1 MCTEGTCISEY
12 EHNVSL
18 NDGPIQIRYE
28 SHLSVK
34 EVEDWKVANFNRLFA
49 SLNVDSGVR
58 INNLAKKIK
67 SDSEN
72 DYIQLLSVLGNDYQ
86 LNWLYTNKF
95 PYI

>member
-1 MCTEGTCISEY
+1 MHGRHLRLRVRAHGLSQRRA
-12 EHNVSL
+12 
-18 NDGPIQIRYE
+18 IQIRYE
-28 SHLSVK
+28 SHLSAK
-34 EVEDWKVANFNRLFA
+34 EFEDWKVANFNRLFA

-72 DYIQLLSVLGNDYQ
+72 DYIQLISVLGNDYQ

-95 PYI
+95 HYI

>member
-1 MCTEGTCISEY
+1 MCVTGNCFSSYDHKI
-12 EHNVSL
+12 SL

-28 SHLSVK
+28 AEATTR

-58 INNLAKKIK
+58 INQLARRVR

-72 DYIQLLSVLGNDYQ
+72 DFIELLSVMGNEY
-86 LNWLYTNKF
+86 
-95 PYI
+95 